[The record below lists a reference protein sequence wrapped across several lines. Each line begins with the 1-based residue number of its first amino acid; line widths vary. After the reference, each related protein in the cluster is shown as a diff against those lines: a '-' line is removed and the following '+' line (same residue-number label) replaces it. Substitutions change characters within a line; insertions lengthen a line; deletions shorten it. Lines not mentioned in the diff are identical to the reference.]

1 MSRFPNPIERT
12 LLLVGFALARLG
24 LIEKT
29 RVKRTTNLAW
39 PRIVTGLAR
48 MSKNAVDVAM
58 VGVAVGG
65 AAIGGVGIAGTFWGL
80 TFGIGGGVAA
90 GTIALVS
97 QRYGAKAWVELGEAV
112 RTSVFFSLL
121 TTIPLAVTFYF
132 FAEPL
137 IGLISSDP
145 AVVEQGTIYLKY
157 VSFAIPFGALNLVG
171 SRTLVGAD
179 DAYTAMV
186 VRALGAVAN
195 IAFNAFLIF
204 GLDLGVL
211 GAALG
216 TVFAN
221 ILVTGTFAIGL
232 TRGHVPVAG
241 SFPVTVDPRGT
252 YIDIGTLRDLA
263 TIGIPVM
270 GRTSVWMIA
279 ELPMFGILDIFGSE
293 ILSAYVIVRRIWG
306 LMNTP
311 GWGFG
316 LAGASL
322 VGQEIGSG
330 DLSEADNYGR
340 EIIRFGTAVYLI
352 PAIIVAFFAEPIVY
366 IFVDDPSD
374 VAIDVAIN
382 LLYVACIA
390 SILQAVSQV
399 TAGVLDG
406 TGDTNYT
413 FFSNIIGM
421 FGVAIPV
428 VYIGATTPLGLWG
441 LYLAFIAEAG
451 VPGALNYYR
460 FSTGKWKQISG
471 RYSPDSTGI
480 TD

>member
-12 LLLVGFALARLG
+12 LLIVGFALARVG
-24 LIEKT
+24 LISEK
-29 RVKRTTNLAW
+29 RVRRTTNLAW

-58 VGVAVGG
+58 VGIAVGG
-65 AAIGGVGIAGTFWGL
+65 SAIGGVGIAGTYWGL
-80 TFGIGGGVAA
+80 TFAVGGGIAA

-97 QRYGAKAWVELGEAV
+97 QRYGAAAWKELGEAV
-112 RTSVFFSLL
+112 RNSAVLAILATLPL
-121 TTIPLAVTFYF
+121 TLIFYF
-132 FAEPL
+132 FSEPL
-137 IGLISSDP
+137 IALISSDP
-145 AVVEQGTIYLKY
+145 AIVEQGAIYLKY
-157 VSFAIPFGALNLVG
+157 VSLAIPLGALNLVG

-195 IAFNAFLIF
+195 IGFNAFLIF
-204 GLDLGVL
+204 GMGLGVM

-221 ILVTGTFAIGL
+221 VLITATFAIGF
-232 TRGHVPVAG
+232 TRGSVPLAG
-241 SFPVTVDPRGT
+241 EFPVTIDPRGAYVNLGT
-252 YIDIGTLRDLA
+252 MRDIG
-263 TIGIPVM
+263 TIGIPVI

-279 ELPMFGILDIFGSE
+279 ELPMFGILDIFGSD

-322 VGQEIGSG
+322 VGQEIGGG
-330 DLSEADNYGR
+330 DVGEAEDYGR
-340 EIIRFGTAVYLI
+340 EVIRFGTAIYLI
-352 PAIIVAFFAEPIVY
+352 PAVIVAFLAEPIVLL
-366 IFVDDPSD
+366 FVDDPTE
-374 VAIDVAIN
+374 VAIDVAIT

-390 SILQAVSQV
+390 SVLQAVSQV
-399 TAGVLDG
+399 SAGVLDG
-406 TGDTNYT
+406 AGDTNWT
-413 FFSNIIGM
+413 FFSNIVGM
-421 FGVAIPV
+421 FCVAIPL
-428 VYIGATTPLGLWG
+428 VYLGATTPLGLWG

-460 FSTGKWKQISG
+460 FETGKWKRISAQY
-471 RYSPDSTGI
+471 RPDTASLGE
-480 TD
+480 